1 MSESGD
7 VGVYAEH
14 KLLYSYAI
22 TTTLTVLRWLVPLL
36 VTHWYDIDFPHRP
49 PIPGRPF
56 DRQ

>member
-14 KLLYSYAI
+14 RLLYSYAI
-22 TTTLTVLRWLVPLL
+22 TIILTELRWLALLL
-36 VTHWYDIDFPHRP
+36 VPHWYDIDFPHRP
-49 PIPGRPF
+49 PIPGRSF